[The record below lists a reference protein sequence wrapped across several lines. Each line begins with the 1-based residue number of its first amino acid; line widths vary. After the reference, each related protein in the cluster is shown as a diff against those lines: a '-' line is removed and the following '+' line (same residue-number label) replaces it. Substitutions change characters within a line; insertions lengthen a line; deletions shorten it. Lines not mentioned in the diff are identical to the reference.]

1 MEYTSKELTGDSAV
15 ASAEAAVYTTAT
27 FTDAAIDA
35 GLWTKKV
42 AKNDGTY
49 LITGKVGDNDGTTA
63 SNLLYKQMMDQMAL
77 VQFKD
82 SETNELESYGTYYTS
97 AIKGWD
103 AANTE
108 LHALTINSTYEGITV
123 NPTTG
128 EITAL
133 ANIQC
138 PASSRA
144 NLYWNTTYSIS
155 AIGTTQTADFSGYTI
170 A

>member
-1 MEYTSKELTGDSAV
+1 
-15 ASAEAAVYTTAT
+15 
-27 FTDAAIDA
+27 
-35 GLWTKKV
+35 
-42 AKNDGTY
+42 
-49 LITGKVGDNDGTTA
+49 
-63 SNLLYKQMMDQMAL
+63 MMDQMAL

-82 SETNELESYGTYYTS
+82 DETKELESYGTYYTS
-97 AIKGWD
+97 AIVGWE
-103 AANTE
+103 ATKTE

>member
-1 MEYTSKELTGDSAV
+1 M
-15 ASAEAAVYTTAT
+15 
-27 FTDAAIDA
+27 
-35 GLWTKKV
+35 
-42 AKNDGTY
+42 
-49 LITGKVGDNDGTTA
+49 
-63 SNLLYKQMMDQMAL
+63 
-77 VQFKD
+77 
-82 SETNELESYGTYYTS
+82 
-97 AIKGWD
+97 
-103 AANTE
+103 
-108 LHALTINSTYEGITV
+108 TINSTYEGITV
-123 NPTTG
+123 NPATG